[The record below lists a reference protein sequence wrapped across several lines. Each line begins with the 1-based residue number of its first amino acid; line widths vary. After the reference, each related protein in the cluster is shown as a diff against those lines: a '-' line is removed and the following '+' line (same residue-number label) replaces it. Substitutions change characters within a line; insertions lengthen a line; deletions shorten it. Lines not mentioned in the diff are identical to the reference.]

1 MKKDKVYVSGDFLV
15 NDSVRAISAIPPEEQ
30 SINLV
35 VDGETI
41 LSIKKDGVYYKDRL
55 LKIDKEIEDAFR
67 DFFTRKGIL

>member
-1 MKKDKVYVSGDFLV
+1 MKKDKIYVSGDFLV
-15 NDSVRAISAIPPEEQ
+15 NDSVRAISAIPPEGQ
-30 SINLV
+30 SINFV

-41 LSIKKDGVYYKDRL
+41 LSIKKDGIYYKDRL

>member
-30 SINLV
+30 SINFV